1 MRNIGDMFI
10 EILKMVVI
18 PKVMRDLYHLMV
30 KVEDLEEI
38 LVIALIL

>member
-18 PKVMRDLYHLMV
+18 PKVMRSISFDD
-30 KVEDLEEI
+30 EGRREI